1 MEISNEQKQLML
13 SGLLGDGSIKH
24 SHVSYNCMYREYM
37 VYKRLLAGKLAK
49 SEVIESNNL
58 GFKKGSKIYSFSM
71 KLNDYSRYLVDTPL
85 SETVRDLDELGL
97 ALWVMDDGSLHKK
110 NYFYNINTHSFS
122 REDEE
127 NILIPKLNEFG
138 IYPKILT
145 EKKKD
150 GRLFSYLYIS
160 KWNGAMVIS
169 RILRKYIV
177 ECYRYKLIPE
187 EIENAYFDI
196 KDMKEFNSLPSEH
209 KKTAYILKQ
218 NNVKQMSDL
227 LVNNVK
233 GKEFTYEG
241 LEELWYKTFPKTKH
255 IFSMWDFK
263 QTKDGEDENIIIPQV
278 NFLDEN
284 PIVKGSYKLSF
295 HTWKHNGLFT
305 IEGRSLTWKE
315 LLRILDEHNDEAHPF
330 LELIDI
336 KNNNEVFVFLG
347 S

>member
-1 MEISNEQKQLML
+1 MKITNEQKQLML

-24 SHVSYNCMYREYM
+24 SHVTYNCMYREYM
-37 VYKRLLAGKLAK
+37 KYKKNLAGNLSK
-49 SEVIESNNL
+49 SEVIESDNL
-58 GFKKGSKIYSFSM
+58 GYKKGSKIYTFSM
-71 KLNDYSRYLVDTPL
+71 KLNEYSKRLVNEPL
-85 SETVRDLDELGL
+85 SEMIKDLDELGL
-97 ALWVMDDGSLHKK
+97 ALWIMDDGSLHKK

-145 EKKKD
+145 EKKQD
-150 GRLFSYLYIS
+150 GRLFSYLYVS

-187 EIENAYFDI
+187 EIENAYFKLDLDI
-196 KDMKEFNSLPSEH
+196 FNNLETEY
-209 KKTAYILKQ
+209 KKTKYLLNQ
-218 NNVKQMSDL
+218 NGVKQMSDML
-227 LVNNVK
+227 TNNTK
-233 GKEFTYEG
+233 GKEYSY
-241 LEELWYKTFPKTKH
+241 EELDSLWNKTFPKTKFV
-255 IFSMWDFK
+255 FSMYDFK
-263 QTKDGEDENIIIPQV
+263 QTKEGEDDNILIPQV

-295 HTWKHNGLFT
+295 HTWKHDGLFT
-305 IEGRSLTWKE
+305 TEGRSLTWTS
-315 LLRILDEHNDEAHPF
+315 LLEILEEHGDDSHIF
-330 LELIDI
+330 LEVIEI

>member
-1 MEISNEQKQLML
+1 MEITNEQKQLML

-24 SHVSYNCMYREYM
+24 SHVTYNCMYRDYM
-37 VYKRLLAGKLAK
+37 VYKRKLAGNLAK
-49 SEVIESNNL
+49 SEVIESGNL
-58 GFKKGSKIYSFSM
+58 GYKKGSKIYTFSM
-71 KLNDYSRYLVDTPL
+71 KLNDYSKTLVNKPL
-85 SETVRDLDELGL
+85 SETIKDLDELGL
-97 ALWVMDDGSLHKK
+97 ALWIMDDGSLHRK

-150 GRLFSYLYIS
+150 GRVFSYLYVS
-160 KWNGAMVIS
+160 KWNGAMIIS
-169 RILRKYIV
+169 KILRKYIV
-177 ECYRYKLIPE
+177 DCYTYKLIPE
-187 EIENAYFDI
+187 EIENAYF
-196 KDMKEFNSLPSEH
+196 KLNLEEFKALPSESAR
-209 KKTAYILKQ
+209 TAWFLKQ
-218 NNVKQMSDL
+218 NNAKQMSDL
-227 LVNNVK
+227 LINNTK
-233 GKEFTYEG
+233 GKEYTWDE
-241 LEELWYKTFPKTKH
+241 LDELWSKTFPETKH

-263 QTKDGEDENIIIPQV
+263 QTKDGEDENILIPQV

-295 HTWKHNGLFT
+295 YTWKHNGLFT

-315 LLRILDEHNDEAHPF
+315 LLRVLDLHNDEAHPF
-330 LELIDI
+330 IELIEV

>member
-1 MEISNEQKQLML
+1 MEITNQQKQVLL
-13 SGLLGDGSIKH
+13 SGLLGDGCIKYGKNP
-24 SHVSYNCMYREYM
+24 SYNCMYREYM
-37 VYKRLLAGKLAK
+37 KYKRNLLGKLAH
-49 SEVIESNNL
+49 SEVIENNNA
-58 GFKKGSKIYSFSM
+58 GYKKGSKIYNFTAHRNEYANYISTAPL
-71 KLNDYSRYLVDTPL
+71 KDTIK
-85 SETVRDLDELGL
+85 DLDELGL
-97 ALWVMDDGSLHKK
+97 ALWILDDGSLHRK

-122 REDEE
+122 RNDEE

-150 GRLFSYLYIS
+150 GRVFSYLYIS

-169 RILRKYIV
+169 RILRKYMV
-177 ECYRYKLIPE
+177 DCYKYKLIPE
-187 EIENAYFDI
+187 EIENAYF
-196 KDMKEFNSLPSEH
+196 KLNLEELNKLPTEY
-209 KKTAYILKQ
+209 KKTTYFLKQ

-227 LVNNVK
+227 LTNNTK
-233 GKEFTYEG
+233 GKEYTWD
-241 LEELWYKTFPKTKH
+241 ELDALWSKTFPDTKH
-255 IFSMWDFK
+255 VFSIWDFK
-263 QTKDGEDENIIIPQV
+263 QTKDGEDENTLIPQV

-295 HTWKHNGLFT
+295 YTWKHDGLFT

-315 LLRILDEHNDEAHPF
+315 LLRVLDVHNDDVHPF
-330 LELIDI
+330 IESIEV